1 MRSNLQDQ
9 KIIKAYLYPPI
20 RKTGVPY
27 SGRYQVEFDGD
38 LIVDDS
44 RGPECDLARA
54 LLFRGITGTVEVMD
68 AITGKHRSTVHIEK
82 AARLRTVETGT
93 YPRFRTAETYAQR
106 PSAGEIDLPLVP
118 LAEAAE

>member
-1 MRSNLQDQ
+1 MRKNLQHQ

-27 SGRYQVEFDGD
+27 SGRYHVEFDGN

-44 RGPECDLARA
+44 RDPECDLARA
-54 LLFRGITGTVEVMD
+54 LLSRRITGTVEVID
-68 AITGKHRSTVHIEK
+68 AITGTHRCTITIGK
-82 AARLRTVETGT
+82 AASLRTVETGT
-93 YPRFRTAETYAQR
+93 WPRFRRAETYAER
-106 PSAGEIDLPLVP
+106 PSAGEVELPVVP